1 MSESPPFNGE
11 AVADAVNNRMRE
23 LGWTQK
29 RLADESDVSVGTI
42 SRLLNARRVSFRPQT
57 LPALSKALGWQWDAL
72 DRIGRGEPFPAP
84 PTSTGGGIRTR
95 RIHLGMTLEEVAEAT
110 AISTSRLAALERGE
124 ASPRLFEQEALED
137 VFGGAFEGGV
147 PADSADMTSRIQEVV
162 EALNGL
168 AREMGLRV
176 EMRRDRDREAQR

>member
-1 MSESPPFNGE
+1 
-11 AVADAVNNRMRE
+11 MRE

-72 DRIGRGEPFPAP
+72 DRIGRGEPSPAP
-84 PTSTGGGIRTR
+84 PAAPAAGIRAR
-95 RIHLGMTLEEVAEAT
+95 RVHLGMTLEELAEAAGIAT
-110 AISTSRLAALERGE
+110 GRLAALERGE

-137 VFGGAFEGGV
+137 VLGGAFEGGV
-147 PADSADMTSRIQEVV
+147 AAETDDMTSRIQEVV

-176 EMRRDRDREAQR
+176 EMRRDQDREGQR

>member
-1 MSESPPFNGE
+1 MSETPPFDAE
-11 AVADAVNNRMRE
+11 AVADAVNRRMRE

-29 RLADESDVSVGTI
+29 RLADESNVSVGTI

-72 DRIGRGEPFPAP
+72 DRIARGDDAPAP
-84 PTSTGGGIRTR
+84 PTSLGAAIRER
-95 RIHLGMTLEEVAEAT
+95 RVRLGMTLEELAET
-110 AISTSRLAALERGE
+110 ASIPVGRLAALERAE
-124 ASPRLFEQEALED
+124 ASPRLAEQEALEE
-137 VFGGAFEGGV
+137 VLGGAFEGGV
-147 PADSADMTSRIQEVV
+147 AAEPGDLTTRIEEIV

-176 EMRRDRDREAQR
+176 EMRRERDQEAQR